1 MGGRAQE
8 PKLPEM
14 GTPAP
19 LRRRKERE
27 FGRRGAL
34 DDPGTGLSLLT
45 KCDTSRVDVVA
56 NDCPEPWGTRGEVLT
71 AWLLIS
77 SLGRFPSLLQTQGD
91 RHGL

>member
-27 FGRRGAL
+27 FGRRGARGGAL
-34 DDPGTGLSLLT
+34 DDPGTGWSLLT

-56 NDCPEPWGTRGEVLT
+56 NDCPGAVGQQRGGSDNLAADFLFGKVPEPVTDPR
-71 AWLLIS
+71 
-77 SLGRFPSLLQTQGD
+77 R
-91 RHGL
+91 